1 MKRGITARQ
10 FIKALQED
18 GFTETRVSGSHH
30 RFKHPDGRV
39 TTLSYH
45 KRSDTFPI
53 GTLKG
58 MVEDVQ
64 WSEEDLRR
72 HDFL

>member
-1 MKRGITARQ
+1 MKRGITARH
-10 FIKALQED
+10 FIKALQKD

-30 RFKHPDGRV
+30 RFKHPDRATMV
-39 TTLSYH
+39 SFH
-45 KRSDTFPI
+45 KRSNTFPV

-64 WSEEDLRR
+64 WNEEDLRR